1 MCWTC
6 QLPTRC
12 WYGEGQTQTGASP
25 TPHYL
30 QNPTR
35 TWQQVWA
42 PSSGQVRRHIENWTW
57 LSGHWDCYSWWWR
70 WGEDVSD
77 GNGYWQFWYI
87 WAEGI
92 GVGND
97 MIKRVSAARMAT
109 FSTHYFPLLG
119 RPLFKWASSILI
131 AITTICI
138 TSRHINQV
146 WQKLNEWGT
155 DQTIQ
160 WSYLGFM
167 KTRSYSRVWSGWS
180 DRRLW

>member
-1 MCWTC
+1 MSTFSIFIYFNLLGEILMCWTC

-92 GVGND
+92 GVGNALRA
-97 MIKRVSAARMAT
+97 I
-109 FSTHYFPLLG
+109 STMTWLKG
-119 RPLFKWASSILI
+119 SRQRGWRPSRLPSSP
-131 AITTICI
+131 C
-138 TSRHINQV
+138 
-146 WQKLNEWGT
+146 WE
-155 DQTIQ
+155 D
-160 WSYLGFM
+160 
-167 KTRSYSRVWSGWS
+167 RSSSGL
-180 DRRLW
+180 RQF